1 VEKIMNI
8 TELLAQFANPETL
21 TTLSVTDKLLAG
33 LVTTLLGVGITFS
46 ALIILQ
52 FTISWMDRLLN
63 RSTIVTQEPTT
74 AQPPMSVNAQQTA
87 DVQDDKELVAVIT
100 AVIALKLKTTADNIV
115 IRNIVKIDDNSSL
128 WNRAGII
135 EQMNSRL

>member
-1 VEKIMNI
+1 MNI
-8 TELLAQFANPETL
+8 SELLAQFTNPDTL
-21 TTLSVTDKLLAG
+21 ATLSLSNKLLAG
-33 LVTTLLGVGITFS
+33 LVTTLLGMGITFT

-52 FTISWMDRLLN
+52 FAISWMDRLLN
-63 RSTIVTQEPTT
+63 RSTVSQQPTT
-74 AQPPMSVNAQQTA
+74 AHSPAAGNVEQPAEVP
-87 DVQDDKELVAVIT
+87 DDRELVAVIS

-115 IRNIVKIDDNSSL
+115 IKNIVKIDDNSPL

>member
-1 VEKIMNI
+1 MDI

-21 TTLSVTDKLLAG
+21 KTLSFAQKLVAG
-33 LVTTLLGVGITFS
+33 LVTTLLGMGITFI

-52 FTISWMDRLLN
+52 VMISWMDRLIN
-63 RSTIVTQEPTT
+63 RTGGLPATEPVPNTPT
-74 AQPPMSVNAQQTA
+74 NIAFTSVEKTDEN
-87 DVQDDKELVAVIT
+87 ELVAAIT
-100 AVIALKLKTTADNIV
+100 AIIAMKMKTSVDSIV
-115 IRNIVKIDDNSSL
+115 IRNIEKIEDNSPV

>member
-1 VEKIMNI
+1 MTI

-21 TTLSVTDKLLAG
+21 KTLSFANKFLAG
-33 LVTTLLGVGITFS
+33 LVTTMLGMGITFI

-52 FTISWMDRLLN
+52 VLISCMDKIIN
-63 RSTIVTQEPTT
+63 RTSASPQEAAQIAALPTNT
-74 AQPPMSVNAQQTA
+74 SAAHEPEES
-87 DVQDDKELVAVIT
+87 ELIAVIT
-100 AVIALKLKTTADNIV
+100 AAIAVTMKTTCDSIV
-115 IRNIVKIDDNSSL
+115 IRNIAKIEDRSPL

>member
-1 VEKIMNI
+1 MTI

-21 TTLSVTDKLLAG
+21 KTLSFANKFLAG
-33 LVTTLLGVGITFS
+33 LVTTMLGMGITFV

-52 FTISWMDRLLN
+52 VLISWMDRLIN
-63 RSTIVTQEPTT
+63 RSSKAEVTTPLQANANAAYEP
-74 AQPPMSVNAQQTA
+74 
-87 DVQDDKELVAVIT
+87 QDDGELIAIIT
-100 AVIALKLKTTADNIV
+100 AVIAEKMKTTCDSIV
-115 IRNIVKIDDNSSL
+115 IKNIAKIEDRSPL